1 MKFAKGDLYFQ
12 CIERTRRKYITFS
25 ITCRRTAGGGSGV
38 CCWCG
43 SADGGCKHGD
53 FAGAS
58 LLRGLVAAA
67 LLRGCDV
74 APRRVGAPACRASPG
89 RGGCCRH
96 GGDAGPW
103 FPWGRRHASRSPR
116 GIGCVS
122 CNKLNI
128 SVHGLVRKE
137 QI

>member
-1 MKFAKGDLYFQ
+1 M
-12 CIERTRRKYITFS
+12 
-25 ITCRRTAGGGSGV
+25 
-38 CCWCG
+38 
-43 SADGGCKHGD
+43 GD

-58 LLRGLVAAA
+58 LLRGEVAAV

-74 APRRVGAPACRASPG
+74 VPRRVGAPACRASPG
-89 RGGCCRH
+89 RGAMQGR
-96 GGDAGPW
+96 GFRG
-103 FPWGRRHASRSPR
+103 GRRHASRSPR
-116 GIGCVS
+116 GNGCVS